1 MRGKKFAKSWIITRI
16 MKALVK
22 KISFQVS
29 LPEIKPHMQVDLF
42 EVEELQTHKHMSH
55 DKVFVKCFRGVF
67 SET

>member
-1 MRGKKFAKSWIITRI
+1 M

-29 LPEIKPHMQVDLF
+29 IPEIKPHMQVDLF
-42 EVEELQTHKHMSH
+42 EVEELQTHKHMSN